1 MRIIQYFV
9 AVVVIVTFLPT
20 SSFAQFVQNGLHTRV
35 SDGANAEANGGNDS
49 SLIGINAGGVNNWGL
64 NQWDLSSLTGETV
77 TSVSLFFDVQ
87 ENFTN
92 ANHGST
98 LDTISIHEIFSTN
111 AGWLEGGQV
120 VNGTNVETNG
130 GATFNFQSQTSATT
144 GTAWQDAAG
153 NDLSNLLGA
162 FDTTA
167 IDSIAGYD
175 QGTGPDTV
183 SFNLP
188 VALVQGWV
196 DDPSSFAG
204 LVLQSNDN
212 GDNLGRFN
220 FLGNPGTLSITT
232 AAVPEPSSLAIV
244 GMFGIA
250 AFMRRRR

>member
-20 SSFAQFVQNGLHTRV
+20 SSFAQFVQIGLHTRV
-35 SDGANAEANGGNDS
+35 ADGANAEANGGDDS

-77 TSVSLFFDVQ
+77 TSVSLVFDVA
-87 ENFTN
+87 ETFANP
-92 ANHGST
+92 NHGST

-204 LVLQSNDN
+204 LVLQSNDD
-212 GDNLGRFN
+212 GDNFGRFN
-220 FLGNPGTLSITT
+220 FLGNPATLTIVT
-232 AAVPEPSSLAIV
+232 AVPEPAAGVVVVL
-244 GMFGIA
+244 GGLIA
-250 AFMRRRR
+250 FARRRRG